1 MITKSL
7 TYNPNFTIH
16 PGRTLE
22 ENLEFLKMSQVEL
35 SLRAG
40 ISEKHIS
47 QIINGESPITPE
59 TAIKLERTIG
69 ISAGFWN
76 SLQGN
81 YDVACSRI
89 VAEKRNEQ
97 EVEIAKKYN
106 YNELVSFNLV
116 PDVLDWIERVKNLL
130 TLFKVDSLR
139 YIPQIEKIAF
149 RQSSG
154 KIDDNSLFAWLRFGE
169 IESEKI
175 KANKFEETKLKQSL
189 VELKKLTFLPKGFY
203 KTLQDTCAGCGVIV
217 VYTPYF
223 KKTKV
228 NGAVRWL
235 GDNPLIQLN
244 SRGAYSDTFW
254 FTFFHEVGHILLHG
268 KKGKFVDFDGDV
280 KNEKEKE
287 ADKFAANILIP
298 EDKYKALISKK
309 TLTVAEAKA
318 FADSLGVDFGVLVG
332 RFAHDGLLSWP
343 KAQMFRKKIII
354 N

>member
-1 MITKSL
+1 MVTKSL

-22 ENLEFLKMSQVEL
+22 ENLEFLKMSQAEL
-35 SLRAG
+35 SLRTG

-81 YDVACSRI
+81 YDIACSRI

-97 EVEIAKKYN
+97 EIELAKKYN
-106 YNELVSFNLV
+106 YNELASFKLV
-116 PDVLDWIERVKNLL
+116 PAVSDWIERVKNLL
-130 TLFKVDSLR
+130 ALFKVDSLQ
-139 YIPQIEKIAF
+139 YVPQIEKIAF
-149 RQSSG
+149 KQSVG
-154 KIDDNSLFAWLRFGE
+154 KINDYSLFAWLRFGE
-169 IESEKI
+169 IEAEKL
-175 KANKFEETKLKQSL
+175 KVGKFDETKLKQSFA
-189 VELKKLTFLPKGFY
+189 ELKKLTFLPKDFY
-203 KTLQDTCAGCGVIV
+203 KTLQNICADCGVFV

-223 KKTKV
+223 KNTKV
-228 NGAVRWL
+228 NGAVRWF

-254 FTFFHEVGHILLHG
+254 FTFFHEIGHILLHG
-268 KKGKFVDFDGDV
+268 KKGKFLDFDGDV

-287 ADKFAANILIP
+287 ADTLAADILIP
-298 EDKYKALISKK
+298 EIEYRRLISKK
-309 TLTVAEAKA
+309 TLALKEVVD
-318 FADSLGVDFGVLVG
+318 FSNSLGVDFSLLAG
-332 RFAHDGLLSWP
+332 RFAHDGFLSWP
-343 KAQMFRKKIII
+343 KASKFRKKIVID
-354 N
+354 